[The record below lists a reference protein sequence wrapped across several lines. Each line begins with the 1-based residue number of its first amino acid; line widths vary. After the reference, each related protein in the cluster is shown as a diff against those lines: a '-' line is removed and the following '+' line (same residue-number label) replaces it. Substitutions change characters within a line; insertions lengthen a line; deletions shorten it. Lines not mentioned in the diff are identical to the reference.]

1 MGTRYG
7 KRIVTDG
14 LVLCLD
20 AADNISAPHNDLPVK
35 QGLLAWWDAADD
47 STVTLSGSNVTQ
59 WRDKSGNSY
68 HMSPSGT
75 GPTRSNTQNSKS
87 VLTFTAA
94 QDIRDNST
102 DLNLTTTTHTVVVV
116 SRYTTGNLLYTN
128 NAGRILQGVSNNWL
142 LGAWDSQPSKYYA
155 AGWVTSSSRVSTND
169 TTWGIHTG
177 TGDYSN
183 DVWAYIKNGTDLTVS
198 SGGGGGGPNRLSINS
213 GAINE
218 NSPCEVAELIVF
230 NRVLSSD
237 ELTKVHNYLQNK
249 WNISVSDA
257 KWYDRTANA
266 NNGTP
271 TNEPTYSETN
281 KGYFDFDGT
290 DDAFDLPVRTVDGLT
305 TYSISF
311 WVNFDTWSTG
321 STYGNIYCEETG
333 LWIANYY
340 DKIGFDFHNGNTW
353 IDGNGGTV
361 DSLQI
366 TVPASDKTGTWLH
379 VTATYSGSTSSTSA
393 TITGYLNG
401 SQNFQV
407 TTSYASGSNS
417 RIAFNGSTN
426 YKGGIGYRR
435 SYNSYY
441 FDGKIANMSMYNK
454 VLTSAEVLQNYNAT
468 KGRYL

>member
-1 MGTRYG
+1 MQYG
-7 KRIVTDG
+7 PKIVTDS
-14 LVLCLD
+14 LVLALD
-20 AADNISAPHNDLPVK
+20 AADNNSAPHNDLPVK
-35 QGLLAWWDAADD
+35 KGCVTWLDGADD
-47 STVTLSGSNVTQ
+47 DVFSYSSGTLVSQ
-59 WRDKSGNSY
+59 WRDKSGNDNHVSQ
-68 HMSPSGT
+68 STTSSQ
-75 GPTRSNTQNSKS
+75 PTRNRTLNSKS
-87 VLTFTAA
+87 VVDFDGSNDSLSSSNSLTLSSGHTMFAVTL
-94 QDIRDNST
+94 T
-102 DLNLTTTTHTVVVV
+102 DAFSSDAGLISINNQLSNGITVHTGGLVYFYYGSGGYHTT
-116 SRYTTGNLLYTN
+116 
-128 NAGRILQGVSNNWL
+128 QGVNLSTSYILTKVWT
-142 LGAWDSQPSKYYA
+142 GA
-155 AGWVTSSSRVSTND
+155 TSGNRIS
-169 TTWGIHTG
+169 
-177 TGDYSN
+177 Y
-183 DVWAYIKNGTDLTVS
+183 KNGTQGYSTGTMANSNSTGVLRLGQQSTYYNGYIAEVVIY
-198 SGGGGGGPNRLSINS
+198 NRELSQ
-213 GAINE
+213 
-218 NSPCEVAELIVF
+218 
-230 NRVLSSD
+230 D
-237 ELTKVHNYLQNK
+237 EITKVHNYLQNK

-271 TNEPTYSETN
+271 TNDPTYSETN

>member
-1 MGTRYG
+1 MATRYG

-249 WNISVSDA
+249 WNIEVSDA

-266 NNGTP
+266 YDGTP
-271 TNEPTYSETN
+271 ANGPIYSETN

-290 DDAFDLPVRTVDGLT
+290 NDQIAIGNLGSFSTFTVEVLFKSDSVTNYKNIMDCNWLT
-305 TYSISF
+305 DNATYSNSGPRLEQYTSGSLAWVIGPGDGTYYGITIGSISSSQ
-311 WVNFDTWSTG
+311 WVH
-321 STYGNIYCEETG
+321 
-333 LWIANYY
+333 A
-340 DKIGFDFHNGNTW
+340 
-353 IDGNGGTV
+353 V
-361 DSLQI
+361 I
-366 TVPASDKTGTWLH
+366 TKTGT
-379 VTATYSGSTSSTSA
+379 SSFV
-393 TITGYLNG
+393 GYLNIPG
-401 SQNFQV
+401 TNASQN
-407 TTSYASGSNS
+407 GSFTGWYGSLDDVVVGKGFNNS
-417 RIAFNGSTN
+417 R
-426 YKGGIGYRR
+426 
-435 SYNSYY
+435 YY
-441 FDGKIANMSMYNK
+441 DGKVALVRIYNK
-454 VLTSAEVLQNYNAT
+454 ALSSDEVLQNYNAT